1 MTYLESCD
9 NEKNSEMPLFEPFCF
24 FLSKIEA
31 GFEPGDLE
39 AKAYKKELKDLVWI
53 SSIQSFDS
61 RLGFPLNLDDL
72 STSPQMY

>member
-1 MTYLESCD
+1 MTYLESCN
-9 NEKNSEMPLFEPFCF
+9 NEKNSEMPLFLSLFVF
-24 FLSKIEA
+24 FLSKIEV
-31 GFEPGDLE
+31 GFKPGDLE

-72 STSPQMY
+72 VI

>member
-1 MTYLESCD
+1 M
-9 NEKNSEMPLFEPFCF
+9 
-24 FLSKIEA
+24 

-72 STSPQMY
+72 STSPQMYWMNRVMIVNSPKKIGFLIHVWNRFCLL

>member
-1 MTYLESCD
+1 
-9 NEKNSEMPLFEPFCF
+9 MPLF
-24 FLSKIEA
+24 LSLFVFSKQIEV

-72 STSPQMY
+72 VI

>member
-1 MTYLESCD
+1 MTYLESCN
-9 NEKNSEMPLFEPFCF
+9 NEKNSEMPLFLTFFVF
-24 FLSKIEA
+24 FLSKIEV

-39 AKAYKKELKDLVWI
+39 AKADKKELKDLVWI

-72 STSPQMY
+72 VI